1 MGASSGVATPLLA
14 LRPPMLRA
22 AALAL
27 LLHALPAGRAGVAAP
42 RFQTVPNGFHVA
54 RAGAD
59 APALVALTAEEY
71 KPEPA
76 TALPLAPGFGA
87 ATTNYTVRPA
97 RPPRRALHTRC
108 DVLRRV
114 ATCCHIDVDTRCL

>member
-1 MGASSGVATPLLA
+1 MPLLA

-42 RFQTVPNGFHVA
+42 RFQTVSNNFNVA

-59 APALVALTAEEY
+59 SLALAALLVELVL
-71 KPEPA
+71 PEPA
-76 TALPLAPGFGA
+76 TALPLAPSFSP
-87 ATTNYTVRPA
+87 ATTNYTVPSVA
-97 RPPRRALHTRC
+97 PQHRAMTC
-108 DVLRRV
+108 RV
-114 ATCCHIDVDTRCL
+114 HG